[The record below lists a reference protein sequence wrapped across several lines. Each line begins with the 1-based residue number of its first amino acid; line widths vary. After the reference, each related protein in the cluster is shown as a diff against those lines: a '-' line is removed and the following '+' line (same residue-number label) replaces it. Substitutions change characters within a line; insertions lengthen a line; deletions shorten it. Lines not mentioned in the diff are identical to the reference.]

1 MKFKTNKTLATKN
14 FFPSIDSLTLTDA
27 MLPPDQILIRPPVEA
42 YSVLIAVTGGC
53 SWNRCRFCGVY
64 KGIQDY
70 HVRPLE
76 DILEDIK
83 SHSKYYPD
91 ARWVYL
97 AGGNPT
103 STPTDFL
110 MKIITAVK
118 DNFPQV
124 ERISSYAKIL
134 DIARKS
140 DEELKALAN
149 AGLTIVYVGLES
161 GSDKVLANMKKGTT
175 ARMAIQHGKRVLVA
189 GIKISFYIILGL
201 GSYELS
207 EEHARGTA
215 QVLTEVNPTIFRF
228 RTLNLIRNSPLYQDY
243 LDGKFKVL
251 RPVDVI
257 REERAIIAQLGP
269 NVTSEVYNDH
279 ISNYVDIHSHNIQR
293 DRQAFLQVLDDAI
306 QDPRIQK
313 LEPRFLEYM

>member
-1 MKFKTNKTLATKN
+1 
-14 FFPSIDSLTLTDA
+14 
-27 MLPPDQILIRPPVEA
+27 MLPPDQIIIRPPIEA

-64 KGIQDY
+64 KGLQDY

-76 DILEDIK
+76 DILADIQ
-83 SHSKYYPD
+83 SNSKFYPG

-110 MKIITAVK
+110 VKIIAAVK
-118 DNFPQV
+118 ENFPYV

-161 GSDKVLANMKKGTT
+161 GSDKVLASMKKGTT
-175 ARMAIQHGKRVLVA
+175 SRMAILHGKRILAA
-189 GIKISFYIILGL
+189 GMKLSFYTILGL

-207 EEHARGTA
+207 EEHARETA
-215 QVLTEVNPTIFRF
+215 RVLTEVNPTIFRF
-228 RTLNLIRNSPLYQDY
+228 RTLNLMRNSPLYQDY
-243 LDGKFKVL
+243 LDGKFTVL
-251 RPVDVI
+251 RPVDVLK
-257 REERAIIAQLGP
+257 EERAIIAQLGP
-269 NVTSEVYNDH
+269 DVTSEVYNDH
-279 ISNYVDIHSHNIQR
+279 ISNYVDIQTHNIQK
-293 DRQAFLQVLDDAI
+293 DRQKFLEVLDDAI
-306 QDPRIQK
+306 QDPRIQA
-313 LEPRFLEYM
+313 LEPRFLEVM

>member
-1 MKFKTNKTLATKN
+1 
-14 FFPSIDSLTLTDA
+14 

-53 SWNRCRFCGVY
+53 SWNKCRFCGVY

-76 DILEDIK
+76 DVLQDIQLY
-83 SHSKYYPD
+83 SDLNPD

-103 STPTDFL
+103 STPTAYFT
-110 MKIITAVK
+110 KIISTVK
-118 DNFPQV
+118 EKFRNV

-140 DEELKALAN
+140 DEDLKALAN
-149 AGLTIVYVGLES
+149 AGLNIVYVGLES
-161 GSDKVLANMKKGTT
+161 GSDKVLASMKKGTT
-175 ARMAIQHGKRVLVA
+175 SRMAILHGKRILAA
-189 GIKISFYIILGL
+189 GLKLSFYVILGL

-207 EEHARGTA
+207 EEHAYETSR
-215 QVLTEVNPTIFRF
+215 VLTEINPTIFRF
-228 RTLNLIRNSPLYQDY
+228 RTLNLMRNSPLYQDY

-251 RPVDVI
+251 RPVDVLK
-257 REERAIIAQLGP
+257 EERAIVSQLGS

-279 ISNYVDIHSHNIQR
+279 ISNYVDIHSHNIQM
-293 DRQAFLQVLDDAI
+293 DRQKFLDVLDAAI
-306 QDPRIQK
+306 RDPRIQA
-313 LEPRFLEYM
+313 LEPNFLEYM